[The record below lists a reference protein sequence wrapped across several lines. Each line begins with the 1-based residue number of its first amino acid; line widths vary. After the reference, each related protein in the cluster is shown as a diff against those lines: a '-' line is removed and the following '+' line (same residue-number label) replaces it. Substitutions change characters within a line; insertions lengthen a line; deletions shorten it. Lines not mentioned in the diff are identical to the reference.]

1 MNWKKEAE
9 NDLKAHEKRKAALR
23 SLAEEIRELQARTYG
38 STAPAAD
45 AVPVQGGTSTAEGRL
60 IAAIDELERKKGAY
74 RATKR
79 KVDAVERGLATL
91 TAQQVDILDRFFI
104 HRTRG
109 HVQAQTMMVMEEMA
123 ELQKK
128 LCKHARDKENR
139 AQIAEEIAD
148 VQIMLEQMELL
159 HDCAGL
165 VAGFK
170 AQKLDRLEKRLRG
183 VDGND

>member
-60 IAAIDELERKKGAY
+60 IAAIDELERKKEAY
-74 RATKR
+74 HIIKR
-79 KVDAVERGLATL
+79 KVAAVERGLAAL
-91 TAQQVDILDRFFI
+91 TAQQADILDRFFI

-109 HVQAQTMMVMEEMA
+109 HVDSLAADYHIERTRVYDLKDA
-123 ELQKK
+123 AVDDFTI
-128 LCKHARDKENR
+128 ARYG
-139 AQIAEEIAD
+139 
-148 VQIMLEQMELL
+148 IM
-159 HDCAGL
+159 
-165 VAGFK
+165 
-170 AQKLDRLEKRLRG
+170 
-183 VDGND
+183 NS